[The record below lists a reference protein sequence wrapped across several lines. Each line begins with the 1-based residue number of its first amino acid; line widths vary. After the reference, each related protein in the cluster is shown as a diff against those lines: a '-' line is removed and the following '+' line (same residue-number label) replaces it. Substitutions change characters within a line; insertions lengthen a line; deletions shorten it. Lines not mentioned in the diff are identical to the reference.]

1 MISLDKKA
9 TTNENVTTTTGVT
22 TTATTGVTTTATTG
36 VTTTATTATTT
47 PVTTTGVTSN
57 ATAAPTKATTGATGT
72 TVNKTTGTS
81 TGYTHYKTQ
90 KYTPQQLK
98 GIKGWLF
105 PNDRYAPSVLATQI
119 MSYRRQYRSEGIKLF
134 VKEWFEPKLHEI
146 ITGLESNG
154 YTVAIKLVGS
164 KSNDG
169 DMDGYLNYLIDVS
182 KDDKLGNV
190 LYVAHYDTV
199 DRDTGYTET
208 RYGHGTPTTYTQNQ
222 ATKKK
227 VSIREGV
234 AFINELLPEN
244 KSVACLGADDGAGL
258 AVMLNLLATGTIGGY
273 CFTTGEEV
281 GGVGASDVLDQAESF
296 LKQYSYS
303 IEIDRRGETDMVY
316 EQSVGECASKDFA
329 QWLCDSL
336 NMGHKPSDKG
346 SYTDVATFAEVIP
359 ENINIASGYINAHSA
374 DEQVS
379 LPYLDNLAKALKGL
393 DWSKAKVTRKA
404 GDFNLPVYTRSRYS
418 GSRYYGYDY
427 GYNDDF
433 DYGYG
438 WAKQAKTAVR
448 DTTATDLD
456 EPVPDLLAWVFGV
469 DPDFMAHCLR
479 EGGIECLYDVDT
491 ACYGYYGISF
501 EDVVKQYGLENV
513 KVE

>member
-9 TTNENVTTTTGVT
+9 TTNENVTTTATGTGTTTSNVRPTTEPKQATTVT
-22 TTATTGVTTTATTG
+22 TVTTGTATTGTTAVSAAKTTT
-36 VTTTATTATTT
+36 
-47 PVTTTGVTSN
+47 S
-57 ATAAPTKATTGATGT
+57 TGT
-72 TVNKTTGTS
+72 TVAKTTGTS
-81 TGYTHYKTQ
+81 TGYKHYKAQ

-98 GIKGWLF
+98 GTKGWLF

-134 VKEWFEPKLHEI
+134 IKEWFEPKLKEI
-146 ITGLESNG
+146 INGLESNG

-208 RYGHGTPTTYTQNQ
+208 RYGHGMPTTYTQNQ

-227 VSIREGV
+227 VSIRDGV
-234 AFINELLPEN
+234 AFINEVLPEN
-244 KSVACLGADDGAGL
+244 KSVGCLGADDGAGL

-359 ENINIASGYINAHSA
+359 ENVNIASGYINAHSA

-379 LPYLDNLAKALKGL
+379 LPYLDNLAKAIKGL

-404 GDFNLPVYTRSRYS
+404 GDFNLPVYTRGGYS
-418 GSRYYGYDY
+418 GGRYYGYDY

-433 DYGYG
+433 GYG

-491 ACYGYYGISF
+491 VCYGYYGISF

>member
-9 TTNENVTTTTGVT
+9 TTNENITTTATGTGTTTSNVRPT
-22 TTATTGVTTTATTG
+22 TEPKQATTVTTATTGTATTG
-36 VTTTATTATTT
+36 TTAVSTAKTTTSTR
-47 PVTTTGVTSN
+47 
-57 ATAAPTKATTGATGT
+57 T
-72 TVNKTTGTS
+72 TVAKTTGTS
-81 TGYTHYKTQ
+81 TGYKYYKAQ

-98 GIKGWLF
+98 GTKGWLF

-134 VKEWFEPKLHEI
+134 IKEWFEPKLKEI
-146 ITGLESNG
+146 INGLESNG

-227 VSIREGV
+227 VSIRDGV
-234 AFINELLPEN
+234 AFINEVLPEN
-244 KSVACLGADDGAGL
+244 KSVGCLGADDGAGL

-359 ENINIASGYINAHSA
+359 ENVNIASGYINAHSA

-379 LPYLDNLAKALKGL
+379 LPYLDNLAKAIKGL

-404 GDFNLPVYTRSRYS
+404 GDFNLPVYTRGGYS
-418 GSRYYGYDY
+418 GGRYYGYDY

-433 DYGYG
+433 GYG
-438 WAKQAKTAVR
+438 WTKQAKTAVR

-491 ACYGYYGISF
+491 VCYGYYGISF

>member
-9 TTNENVTTTTGVT
+9 SKNENVTTTATGTGTTTSNVRPT
-22 TTATTGVTTTATTG
+22 TEPKQATTVTTATTGTATTG
-36 VTTTATTATTT
+36 TTAVSTAKTTT
-47 PVTTTGVTSN
+47 S
-57 ATAAPTKATTGATGT
+57 TGT
-72 TVNKTTGTS
+72 AVNKTTGTS
-81 TGYTHYKTQ
+81 TGYKYYKAQ

-98 GIKGWLF
+98 GTKGWLF

-134 VKEWFEPKLHEI
+134 IKEWFEPKLKEI
-146 ITGLESNG
+146 INGLESNG

-208 RYGHGTPTTYTQNQ
+208 RYGHGKPTTYTQNQ

-227 VSIREGV
+227 VSIRDGV
-234 AFINELLPEN
+234 AFINEVLPEN
-244 KSVACLGADDGAGL
+244 KSVGCLGADDGAGL

-359 ENINIASGYINAHSA
+359 ENVNIASGYINAHSV

-379 LPYLDNLAKALKGL
+379 LPYLDNLAKAIKGL

-404 GDFNLPVYTRSRYS
+404 GDFNLPVYTRGGYS
-418 GSRYYGYDY
+418 GGRYYGYDY
-427 GYNDDF
+427 GYDDDF
-433 DYGYG
+433 GYG

-491 ACYGYYGISF
+491 VCYGYYGISF